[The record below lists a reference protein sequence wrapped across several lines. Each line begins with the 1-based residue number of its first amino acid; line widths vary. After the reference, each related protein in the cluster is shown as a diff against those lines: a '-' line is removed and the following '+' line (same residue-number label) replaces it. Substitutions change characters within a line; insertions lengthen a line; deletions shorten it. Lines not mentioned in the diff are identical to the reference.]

1 MNSLLTLAKELEQKS
16 RAQQHDTGQMLKT
29 AFSEHE
35 AYVRQE
41 LNESAKRING
51 AILDHEQSMSH
62 AIGQTTKGMLRT
74 VGRTWL
80 TILMV
85 SVLLLAF
92 NGSILWW
99 QGKRLIANQ
108 EALSLQEDT
117 LAKLTARTWGV
128 TYQED
133 LNGRFLVLPKGM
145 VTEPGWSFGEGKLK
159 KNAVKLV
166 QETR

>member
-1 MNSLLTLAKELEQKS
+1 MSSLLTLAKELEQKS
-16 RAQQHDTGQMLKT
+16 KEQQHDTGQMLKT

-51 AILDHEQSMSH
+51 AILAHEQSMSH

-80 TILMV
+80 TLTMV
-85 SVLLLAF
+85 SILLIATS
-92 NGSILWW
+92 GGILWW

-108 EALSLQEDT
+108 EALSQQEDS

-128 TYQED
+128 TYYTGGD
-133 LNGRFLVLPKGM
+133 GRRFLVMPARTTPEIIPYNGTNWIQL
-145 VTEPGWSFGEGKLK
+145 T
-159 KNAVKLV
+159 
-166 QETR
+166 QEQR

>member
-1 MNSLLTLAKELEQKS
+1 MSSLLTLAKELEQKS

-62 AIGQTTKGMLRT
+62 AIGQTTKGMLWT

-99 QGKRLIANQ
+99 QGKQLIANQ
-108 EALSLQEDT
+108 EALSQQEDA
-117 LAKLTARTWGV
+117 LVKLTARTWGV
-128 TYQED
+128 SYQQD
-133 LNGRFLVLPKGM
+133 SNGRFLVLPKGM
-145 VTEPGWSFGEGKLK
+145 RAETSWTVNDGKQ
-159 KNAVKLV
+159 NAVKLL
-166 QETR
+166 QE